1 MQHRR
6 ANLVG
11 GRKVP
16 GKYTRAVIKRSA
28 FIIPSQPVSRKESP
42 SGPQWIHEAK
52 FDGWR
57 AQLHKAGDDVAI
69 FTRKGNDC
77 TSRFPSIRDTLLMLP
92 LNSAIIDA
100 EAVACGEDGK
110 PDIRLMTQHPTGA
123 LCAWCFDLL
132 ELNGRDL
139 RPLALMERRIRLRHL
154 LAKADEH
161 AVRYSDE
168 FHDPV
173 KLLAAV
179 EQQGLEG
186 IVSKLT
192 YQPYRSGKNPGWIKV
207 KTATWREASRDR
219 WELFQRE
226 R

>member
-1 MQHRR
+1 M
-6 ANLVG
+6 
-11 GRKVP
+11 
-16 GKYTRAVIKRSA
+16 IKRSA
-28 FIIPSQPVSRKESP
+28 FIVPSQPVSRKQSP

-57 AQLHKAGDDVAI
+57 AQLHKAGDEAAT

-77 TSRFPSIRDTLLMLP
+77 TNRFLSIRDALLNLP
-92 LNSAIIDA
+92 LCSAIIDA
-100 EAVACGEDGK
+100 EAVACDEDGK
-110 PDIRLMTQHPTGA
+110 PDIEILMQNSAGT

-139 RPLALMERRIRLRHL
+139 RPLPLVERRIHLRHL

-161 AVRYSDE
+161 ALRYSAD

-173 KLLAAV
+173 TLLAAA

-186 IVSKLT
+186 VISKLT

-207 KTATWREASRDR
+207 KTATWRAAIRDR
-219 WELFQRE
+219 WEPF
-226 R
+226 